1 MSKVQIINGNETAAM
16 GAKLCRVQVIA
27 AYPITPQSKI
37 PETLAKYVESGEL
50 EAEFIRVESEHSALT
65 VCISASTV
73 GARVFTA
80 TAANGLA
87 YMHEQLHWAAGARL
101 PIVMALAN
109 RGLGAPW
116 TIFNDMQDSISQ
128 RDTGWMQ
135 VYCRDNQEIMDSI
148 IMAYKICEQLHVPMM
163 VCFDGFVLSHTVMP
177 VEIPDQ
183 KQVDAFLPP
192 YVPHLQVDGP
202 EPININPVMLADPR
216 ANAQGVSCPSYMGF
230 RMRLQKT
237 LESAGDVILRVGRE
251 FGEVFGRSY
260 ECLLWKYRTEG
271 ADTIL
276 LTMGSLAN
284 EASLAV
290 DALRGKGWKAGVVA
304 LRVFRPFPATTLRQ
318 ALSDA
323 KHVVIF
329 DKNISYGNEGATCT
343 ETKAALFEGGLRPTV
358 TNYIVGLGGKNIAAA
373 DLEAATIKS
382 LEQKGQGNTPQW
394 IGVAV

>member
-1 MSKVQIINGNETAAM
+1 MSKVEIISGNEAAAM
-16 GAKLCRVQVIA
+16 GAKLSRVQVIA

-37 PETLAKYVESGEL
+37 PETLVKYVESGEL
-50 EAEFIRVESEHSALT
+50 GAEFIRVESEHSALT

-80 TAANGLA
+80 TSANGLA

-135 VYCRDNQEIMDSI
+135 IYCRDNQEILDSI
-148 IMAYKICEQLHVPMM
+148 LMGYRISEKIHVPMM

-177 VEIPDQ
+177 VEIPEQ
-183 KQVDAFLPP
+183 EQVDAFLPS

-202 EPININPVMLADPR
+202 EPININPVMLAEPR
-216 ANAQGVSCPSYMGF
+216 ANAEGVACPSYMGF
-230 RMRLQKT
+230 RMRLQET
-237 LESAGDVILRVGRE
+237 LEKAGEVIAKVGGE
-251 FGEVFGRSY
+251 FGKIFGRSY
-260 ECLLWKYRTEG
+260 ECLLWEYKTEE

-276 LTMGSLAN
+276 LTMGSLTN

-290 DALRGKGWKAGVVA
+290 DMLREKGHKAGVVG
-304 LRVFRPFPATTLRQ
+304 LRVFRPFPAQQLRQ
-318 ALSDA
+318 AISGA

-343 ETKAALFEGGLRPTV
+343 ETKAALFAGGLRPSIA
-358 TNYIVGLGGKNIAAA
+358 NYIVGLGGKNVAAS
-373 DLEAATIKS
+373 DLEGAT
-382 LEQKGQGNTPQW
+382 LEFLGMKGRVNGPQW
-394 IGVAV
+394 LGVSV

>member
-1 MSKVQIINGNETAAM
+1 MSEVLIINGNEAA
-16 GAKLCRVQVIA
+16 ALAANLSRVQVVA

-37 PETLAKYVESGEL
+37 PETLAKYVESGKL
-50 EAEFIRVESEHSALT
+50 KAEFIRVESEHSALT

-87 YMHEQLHWAAGARL
+87 YMHEQLHWAAGARV

-135 VYCRDNQEIMDSI
+135 VYCRDNQEILDSI
-148 IMAYKICEQLHVPMM
+148 LMAYRISEQVHVPMM

-177 VEIPDQ
+177 VEVPHQ
-183 KQVDAFLPP
+183 EQVDAFLPS
-192 YVPHLQVDGP
+192 YVPHMQVDGG
-202 EPININPVMLADPR
+202 EPININPVMLAEPR
-216 ANAQGVSCPSYMGF
+216 ANALGVACPSYMGF
-230 RMRLQKT
+230 RMRLQQT
-237 LESAGDVILRVGRE
+237 LERASAVILEVGRE
-251 FGEVFGRSY
+251 FGENVGRSY
-260 ECLLWKYRTEG
+260 ECMFWKYRTED

-276 LTMGSLAN
+276 LTMGSLGN

-290 DALRGKGWKAGVVA
+290 DMLRQKGCKAGAVT
-304 LRVFRPFPATTLRQ
+304 LRVFRPFPAESLRQ
-318 ALSDA
+318 ALSGA
-323 KHVVIF
+323 NHVVIF

-343 ETKAALFEGGLRPTV
+343 ETKAALFEAGLRPTV
-358 TNYIVGLGGKNIAAA
+358 SNYIVGLGGKNVAASH
-373 DLEAATIKS
+373 LEAAT
-382 LEQKGQGNTPQW
+382 LEKFSTD
-394 IGVAV
+394 